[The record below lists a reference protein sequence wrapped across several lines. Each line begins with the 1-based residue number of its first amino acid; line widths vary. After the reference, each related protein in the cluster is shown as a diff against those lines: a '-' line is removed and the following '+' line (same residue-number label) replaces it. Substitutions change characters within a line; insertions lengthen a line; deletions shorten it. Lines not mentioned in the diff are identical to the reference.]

1 MFVIGELINGMY
13 QEVARALERRDA
25 TFIGQLARRQAVAG
39 ADALDIN
46 CGPLSRDPAADMRWL
61 VEAVQK
67 EVSLP
72 LSLDSTKQAVIEAG
86 LAVCQNKVLINSTTA
101 DEGKLSAYLELAK
114 KKDADLI
121 AVTLDK
127 KGVPQDKERR
137 LELAAR
143 IVEAAATRD
152 FPVERLFLDPV
163 LMPVNVAQDQLFV
176 ILEVIKDLKL
186 LAPEART
193 VVGLSNISQGARDRR
208 WINRAFLLM
217 AQGAGLDAAI
227 LDPLDAELMK
237 TMVAGDLVLNKNIY
251 CDAYFDAYLK
261 TRR

>member
-13 QEVARALERRDA
+13 REVAKALERRDA
-25 TFIGQLARRQAVAG
+25 AFIAGLARRQADAG

-46 CGPLSRDPAADMRWL
+46 CGPLSKDPAGDMRWL
-61 VEAVQK
+61 VETVQK
-67 EVSLP
+67 EVKVP

-86 LAVCQNKVLINSTTA
+86 LAACKNKAIINSTTA
-101 DEGKLSAYLELAK
+101 DEDKLKAYFGLAK
-114 KKDADLI
+114 KHGASLI
-121 AVTLDK
+121 ALTVDK

-137 LELAAR
+137 LELGAR
-143 IVEAAATRD
+143 VIEAAAEQD
-152 FPVERLFLDPV
+152 FEVSHLFLDPV
-163 LMPVNVAQDQLFV
+163 LMPINVAQAQLFV

-193 VVGLSNISQGARDRR
+193 VVGLSNISQGSRDRR

-261 TRR
+261 TKK